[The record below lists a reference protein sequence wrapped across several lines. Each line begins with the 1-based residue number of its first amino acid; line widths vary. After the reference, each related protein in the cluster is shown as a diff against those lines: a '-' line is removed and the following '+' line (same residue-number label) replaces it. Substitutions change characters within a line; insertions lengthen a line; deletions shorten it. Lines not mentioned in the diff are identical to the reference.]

1 MNPYVPLSVSSISF
15 MYYSLFLNS
24 FTFCLEEHGLSTP
37 SSTAIVPLQKSGP
50 RAALEGHSQLQH
62 SLSLSLTCSLT
73 RSKAAGNPPPGPLP
87 PPTKLTHALSSTFA
101 RCGRPSQYVEIPASP
116 RSLYELK
123 GTKGEETEGAK
134 RESR

>member
-73 RSKAAGNPPPGPLP
+73 RSKAAGNPPPRASTSAHETYTRAFEHVRPLRP
-87 PPTKLTHALSSTFA
+87 PIPICRDSGISSKSV
-101 RCGRPSQYVEIPASP
+101 RI
-116 RSLYELK
+116 K
-123 GTKGEETEGAK
+123 GNE
-134 RESR
+134 R

>member
-15 MYYSLFLNS
+15 MYYSLYLNS

-62 SLSLSLTCSLT
+62 SLSLSHTCSLT
-73 RSKAAGNPPPGPLP
+73 RSKAAGNPPGLYLRPRNLH
-87 PPTKLTHALSSTFA
+87 TRFRA
-101 RCGRPSQYVEIPASP
+101 RSPAAAAHP
-116 RSLYELK
+116 NM
-123 GTKGEETEGAK
+123 
-134 RESR
+134 